1 MKVDLDV
8 FTPGITQVGELV
20 RVKVILRN
28 GGEMGFVDEAKRLK
42 FTQKLF
48 TLIINGR
55 FNYVRLSRFAISSIS
70 VNIVE
75 VTTSERPSRKT
86 PGKGDG
92 QKG

>member
-1 MKVDLDV
+1 MRVDLDI
-8 FTPGITQVGELV
+8 FIPGLTQVSELV
-20 RVKVILRN
+20 KIKVILRN
-28 GGEMGFVDEAKRLK
+28 GGEMAFVDEAKRLK

-75 VTTSERPSRKT
+75 VQNARQDRTT